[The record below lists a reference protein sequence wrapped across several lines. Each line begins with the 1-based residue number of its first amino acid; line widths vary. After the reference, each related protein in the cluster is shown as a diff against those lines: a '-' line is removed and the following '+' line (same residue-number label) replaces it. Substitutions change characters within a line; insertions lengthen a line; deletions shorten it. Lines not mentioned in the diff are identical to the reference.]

1 VTAARLRHIA
11 VGDLLAT
18 GTHRGVLDFGSY
30 RLKPTGADAVL
41 HLRELLDVRED
52 KIAGSV
58 LTFNVND
65 RVNQLTS
72 VDYDELAKRVDA
84 ICALRNDLAHAANE
98 RRRGVTKQLGAEL
111 DAARRAVRPHFNR

>member
-1 VTAARLRHIA
+1 VTAARLRHSA

-41 HLRELLDVRED
+41 HLRELLDVRGE

-65 RVNQLTS
+65 LVNHLTS

-84 ICALRNDLAHAANE
+84 DLRSAKRTRA
-98 RRRGVTKQLGAEL
+98 RG
-111 DAARRAVRPHFNR
+111 